1 LTKTAARHATVRE
14 RRPHPSGQALV
25 ETALLLPIL
34 LILLLGAIDFG
45 RLFFGW
51 VNLHGTARIAANF
64 ASTHPSTLT
73 DPDDQDALVSLIEAD
88 VASFNCD
95 PDVTGN
101 NGADP
106 IRYDDITLA
115 YTKPDGTA
123 TTAPVLGDYAT
134 LGMVCDFSPIVPLSD
149 LLFGDPINLG
159 ARATFVVREGCVNC
173 PAPAPVPPPPTPE
186 QCRLVPEM
194 EDMSVAGARLAWA
207 SAGFNAANFHLIA
220 GDETSTVET
229 ALVDQVDPLSTCV
242 LPFAIFTSEVDILTA
257 AADAETPG
265 VCATAP
271 NLIGIAVGAARTAWD
286 ADFDVVNFLPDIADD
301 ARRVVSQT
309 TNPASQPG
317 VTCLAL
323 TAQVNVV
330 TGDPW
335 PVPPPPSCQV
345 PSMIDATRAQAAAA
359 WVAPTI
365 PGGFNAANFSPDKG
379 GFTVKSQSLVG
390 GTWVPCSASITVYAS
405 PER

>member
-1 LTKTAARHATVRE
+1 MTNTDARNVALRTRHDRS
-14 RRPHPSGQALV
+14 SGQALV

-51 VNLHGTARIAANF
+51 VSLHGTTRIAANY

-73 DPDDQDALVSLIEAD
+73 DPDEQDALVSLIEAD
-88 VASFNCD
+88 VATFNCD

-106 IRYDDITLA
+106 IRFDDVTLT
-115 YTKPDGTA
+115 YTKPDGTP

-149 LLFGDPINLG
+149 VLFGDPINLG

-173 PAPAPVPPPPTPE
+173 PAPAPEPPPPTPE

-207 SAGFNAANFHLIA
+207 SAGFNAANFHLLN
-220 GDETSTVET
+220 GEETSTVET
-229 ALVDQVDPLSTCV
+229 SLVDQVDPLSTCV

-257 AADAETPG
+257 AADPETPG

-271 NLIGIAVGAARTAWD
+271 NVIGMTVGAARTAWD
-286 ADFDVVNFLPDIADD
+286 ADFDVANFTPDISDD

-309 TNPASQPG
+309 TTPASEPG

-323 TAQVNVV
+323 SAQINVV

-335 PVPPPPSCQV
+335 PSPPPPSCKV
-345 PSMIDATRAQAAAA
+345 PSMIDLKRSEGQAA
-359 WVAPTI
+359 WSAPGI
-365 PGGFNAANFSPDKG
+365 PGGFAPANFNPKNG
-379 GFTVKSQSLVG
+379 NFTIKSQSLVG
-390 GTWVPCSASITVYAS
+390 GTWLPCSASITVSAS
-405 PER
+405 AQ

>member
-1 LTKTAARHATVRE
+1 LTNTDERNVALRQRHDRST
-14 RRPHPSGQALV
+14 GQALV

-51 VNLHGTARIAANF
+51 VSLHGTARIAANF

-73 DPDDQDALVSLIEAD
+73 DPDDRDALVSLIEAD

-106 IRYDDITLA
+106 IRFDDITLA
-115 YTKPDGTA
+115 YTKPDGTP
-123 TTAPVLGDYAT
+123 TTTPVLGDYAT

-149 LLFGDPINLG
+149 VLFGDPINLG

-207 SAGFNAANFHLIA
+207 SAGFNATNFNLLA
-220 GDETSTVET
+220 GEETSTV
-229 ALVDQVDPLSTCV
+229 ASAIVDQVDPLSTCV
-242 LPFAIFTSEVDILTA
+242 LPFAIFTSEVDILTEP
-257 AADAETPG
+257 ADQETPG

-271 NLIGIAVGAARTAWD
+271 NLIGMDVGDARSAWD
-286 ADFDVVNFLPDIADD
+286 ADFDVASFTPDIDDD
-301 ARRVVSQT
+301 ARRVVSQAT
-309 TNPASQPG
+309 TPASEPG

-323 TAQVNVV
+323 SAQINVA

-335 PVPPPPSCQV
+335 PSPPPPSCKV
-345 PSMIDATRAQAAAA
+345 PSMIDLKRSEGQAA
-359 WVAPTI
+359 WSAPTI
-365 PGGFNAANFSPDKG
+365 PGGFEPANFSPTNG
-379 GFTVKSQSLVG
+379 NFTIKSQSLVG
-390 GTWVPCSASITVYAS
+390 GTWLPCSASITVSAS
-405 PER
+405 AQ